1 MIGQAI
7 ERQQVNEPER
17 AVMIDAAI
25 AAMGERQSSWR
36 PTELHRELG
45 ALVPTDTATTATAT
59 DIVELLDDLSDQIVA
74 TRCVELSKP
83 VPEYVR
89 VRKDGR
95 PITESVLDRAL
106 STQAIL
112 TSQASARPRQLCVEK

>member
-17 AVMIDAAI
+17 ALMIDEAI
-25 AAMGERQSSWR
+25 TAMGERQSSWR

-45 ALVPTDTATTATAT
+45 ALVPTDTATTAT
-59 DIVELLDDLSDQIVA
+59 DIVELLDDLTDHIVA

-89 VRKDGR
+89 VCKDGR